1 MPKVSREHMWDRRNE
16 ILNACEKI
24 YSEQGFYGVT
34 LKAISEQISVTRP
47 AMYTYFETKDEIL
60 LALLEREYAAWAESL
75 SNVKDEAAAL
85 DKHALAERVADTLQD
100 RETLLRIQNMNL
112 YEIELNS
119 RVECLA
125 RFKTA
130 YGRTFAL
137 LADILR
143 AYRTDIGDRDCEAV
157 CLSFLSF
164 LLGVYPFAFHTEKQ
178 LEAMRMAGV
187 RQSEATIRSMVYECL
202 TRLLPDKE

>member
-1 MPKVSREHMWDRRNE
+1 MPKVSQEHMQDRRDE
-16 ILNACEKI
+16 ILNACERI

-34 LKAISEQISVTRP
+34 LKAISTQVSMTRP

-60 LALLEREYAAWAESL
+60 LALLEREYAAWADSL
-75 SNVKDEAAAL
+75 AKVKSDAVSMSRG
-85 DKHALAERVADTLQD
+85 ALAERIADTLQG

-125 RFKTA
+125 QFKTA
-130 YGRTFAL
+130 YGRTFTL
-137 LADILR
+137 LTDILKT
-143 AYRTDIGDRDCEAV
+143 YRPDIGDGECEAI

-164 LLGVYPFAFHTEKQ
+164 LLGVYPFVFHTEKQ
-178 LEAMRMAGV
+178 IEAMRLAGV
-187 RQSEATIRSMVYECL
+187 RQSDVTIRSMVYECL
-202 TRLLPDKE
+202 VRLLPDKA

>member
-1 MPKVSREHMWDRRNE
+1 MPKVSQEHMADRRNE
-16 ILNACEKI
+16 ILNACETI

-34 LKAISEQISVTRP
+34 LKAISEQISMTRP

-60 LALLEREYAAWAESL
+60 LALLEREYTAWAEAL
-75 SNVKDEAAAL
+75 SEVKAEAGRL
-85 DKHALAERVADTLQD
+85 DKHALAERIADSLQG

-125 RFKTA
+125 RFKVA
-130 YGRTFAL
+130 YGRAYGL
-137 LADILR
+137 LADILT
-143 AYRTDIGDRDCEAV
+143 AYRPNIGDAEREAV
-157 CLSFLSF
+157 CLSFLAF

-187 RQSEATIRSMVYECL
+187 RQSEVTIRSMVYECL
-202 TRLLPDKE
+202 ARLLPE